1 MSCIRRAPRKE
12 REKMERSA
20 ACGEWRSGILFVVSE
35 MMERMIEMS
44 KWTDV
49 RDNVVDALHVED
61 VTEDVK
67 QHVTATLLSEV
78 MPVIEN
84 AVDSFCSATK
94 EQAKTETGWCKIR
107 DGVVLPLLMQGGVYV
122 VKLVLSKT
130 VAQTAAA

>member
-1 MSCIRRAPRKE
+1 
-12 REKMERSA
+12 
-20 ACGEWRSGILFVVSE
+20 
-35 MMERMIEMS
+35 MS

-49 RDNVVDALHVED
+49 RDNVIDTLHVED

-78 MPVIEN
+78 VPVLEN
-84 AVDSFCSATK
+84 AVDGFCSATK
-94 EQAKTETGWCKIR
+94 EQAKMESGWCKIR

-130 VAQTAAA
+130 VAQTTPA

>member
-1 MSCIRRAPRKE
+1 
-12 REKMERSA
+12 
-20 ACGEWRSGILFVVSE
+20 
-35 MMERMIEMS
+35 MS

-67 QHVTATLLSEV
+67 QHVTSTLLSEV
-78 MPVIEN
+78 VPVIEN
-84 AVDSFCSATK
+84 AVDSFCAATK
-94 EQAKTETGWCKIR
+94 EQAKSESGWCKIR
-107 DGVVLPLLMQGGVYV
+107 DGVVLPLLMQSGVYV

>member
-1 MSCIRRAPRKE
+1 
-12 REKMERSA
+12 
-20 ACGEWRSGILFVVSE
+20 
-35 MMERMIEMS
+35 MIEML

-49 RDNVVDALHVED
+49 RDNVVDALHVDD

-84 AVDSFCSATK
+84 AVDNFCAATK
-94 EQAKTETGWCKIR
+94 EQAKTEAGWCKIR
-107 DGVVLPLLMQGGVYV
+107 DGVVLPLIMQGGVYV

-130 VAQTAAA
+130 VAQTAQA

>member
-1 MSCIRRAPRKE
+1 MH
-12 REKMERSA
+12 
-20 ACGEWRSGILFVVSE
+20 
-35 MMERMIEMS
+35 
-44 KWTDV
+44 
-49 RDNVVDALHVED
+49 VDD

-84 AVDSFCSATK
+84 AVDNFCAATK
-94 EQAKTETGWCKIR
+94 EQAKTESGWCKIR

-130 VAQTAAA
+130 VEQTAAA

>member
-1 MSCIRRAPRKE
+1 MK
-12 REKMERSA
+12 
-20 ACGEWRSGILFVVSE
+20 
-35 MMERMIEMS
+35 ERMIEMS

-67 QHVTATLLSEV
+67 QHVTATLLSEFV
-78 MPVIEN
+78 PVLEN
-84 AVDSFCSATK
+84 AVDSFCAATK
-94 EQAKTETGWCKIR
+94 EQSKSESGWCKIR

-130 VAQTAAA
+130 VAQTTPA

>member
-1 MSCIRRAPRKE
+1 
-12 REKMERSA
+12 
-20 ACGEWRSGILFVVSE
+20 
-35 MMERMIEMS
+35 MS

-78 MPVIEN
+78 IPVVEN
-84 AVDSFCSATK
+84 AVDSFCATVK
-94 EQAKTETGWCKIR
+94 EQAKTESGWCKIR
-107 DGVVLPLLMQGGVYV
+107 DGVVLPLVMQGGVYV

-130 VAQTAAA
+130 VVQTAV

>member
-1 MSCIRRAPRKE
+1 
-12 REKMERSA
+12 
-20 ACGEWRSGILFVVSE
+20 
-35 MMERMIEMS
+35 MS

-49 RDNVVDALHVED
+49 RDNVIDTLHVED

-84 AVDSFCSATK
+84 AVDSFCTATK
-94 EQAKTETGWCKIR
+94 EQSKSESGWCKIR
-107 DGVVLPLLMQGGVYV
+107 DGVVLPLLMQGGIYV

-130 VAQTAAA
+130 VAQTVSGTAEPNA

>member
-1 MSCIRRAPRKE
+1 
-12 REKMERSA
+12 
-20 ACGEWRSGILFVVSE
+20 
-35 MMERMIEMS
+35 MS

-49 RDNVVDALHVED
+49 RDNVVDALHVDD

-84 AVDSFCSATK
+84 AVDNFCAATK
-94 EQAKTETGWCKIR
+94 EQAKTESGWCKIR

-130 VAQTAAA
+130 VEQTTAA

>member
-1 MSCIRRAPRKE
+1 
-12 REKMERSA
+12 
-20 ACGEWRSGILFVVSE
+20 
-35 MMERMIEMS
+35 MS

-49 RDNVVDALHVED
+49 RDNVVDALHVDD

-67 QHVTATLLSEV
+67 QHVTSTLLSEV
-78 MPVIEN
+78 VPVLEN
-84 AVDSFCSATK
+84 AVDGFCSATK

-130 VAQTAAA
+130 VAQTAQA